1 MKKLRTWRE
10 YLIERFAADK
20 EEAIGYLQAI
30 MEDYQTFGD
39 TRVVLLALRTLTEA
53 QGGIAALSKKTGIE
67 PEALSE
73 ILSSDNA
80 PQLDTFRTILIALG
94 GRLSIE
100 PLKKD
105 ESLNLEFTS
114 RKPAEMN
121 TTLEKSA

>member
-30 MEDYQTFGD
+30 IEDYQTFGD
-39 TRVVLLALRTLTEA
+39 IRVVLLALRTVTEA
-53 QGGIAALSKKTGIE
+53 QGGIAVLSEKTGIQ
-67 PEALSE
+67 PETLSE
-73 ILSSDNA
+73 ILTSDNP

-94 GRLSIE
+94 ARLSIE
-100 PLKKD
+100 PVKD
-105 ESLNLEFTS
+105 ESFNLEFTS
-114 RKPAEMN
+114 RKATKIN